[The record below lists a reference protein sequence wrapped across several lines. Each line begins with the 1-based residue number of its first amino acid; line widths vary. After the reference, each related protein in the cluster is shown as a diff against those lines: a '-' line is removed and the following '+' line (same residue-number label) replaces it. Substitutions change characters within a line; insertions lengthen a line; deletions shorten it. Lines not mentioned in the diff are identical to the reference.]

1 MIEPVFINE
10 CRISAGQYMQY
21 VLGLYMKSC
30 WWMYALPLVACFALS
45 VVNINFLFVAIVLL
59 FLVFTMILFV
69 VVSYYG
75 MVPES
80 RYSIMLKDAIISEVG
95 IDVILKKP
103 IDTEADDNSEPDYN
117 LEKVFLSKKCLKC
130 FVAKDDCLLILFK
143 QPKFSLLAIPYTS
156 FRSESDLRRAVEF
169 LKGY

>member
-30 WWMYALPLVACFALS
+30 WWMYALPLAVCLVLS

-75 MVPES
+75 MVAES
-80 RYSIMLKDAIISEVG
+80 RYSIMLKDIIISEVG
-95 IDVILKKP
+95 VDLILKKP
-103 IDTEADDNSEPDYN
+103 IDTEADDNSEPDYK
-117 LEKVFLSKKCLKC
+117 LEKVFLSKKSLKKI
-130 FVAKDDCLLILFK
+130 VAKDDCLLLLFK
-143 QPKFSLLAIPYTS
+143 QPKYSFLAIPYNS
-156 FRSESDLRRAVEF
+156 FKYESDLRRAVEF
-169 LKGY
+169 LKNY